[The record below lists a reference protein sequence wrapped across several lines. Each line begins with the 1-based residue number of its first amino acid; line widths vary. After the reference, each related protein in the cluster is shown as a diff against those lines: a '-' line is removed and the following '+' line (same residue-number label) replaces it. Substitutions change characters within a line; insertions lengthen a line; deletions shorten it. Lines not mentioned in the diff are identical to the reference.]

1 MADDVKTFKRLN
13 FFRGF
18 LTTEEDWNDGE
29 RYHIQKR
36 TLHNRVLHAPGVVTH
51 FLKGFRVSQRGR
63 GDLSVEVSEG
73 YAVDGQGRDLYLPEP
88 VIRAVNPG
96 DFRLPQ
102 TIYVVAYY
110 TEEPT
115 DFVAYK
121 ENLQFKGHKRIAE
134 GVKIEVTAREPDI
147 EHEVELARVFLE
159 KGARQIKDALDP
171 LAPRPNEIDLRFVP
185 KAGVA
190 GSFLPPR
197 IRAELYDILAAKQVV
212 YAHMAHVLKVSTAL
226 DVLHAVLT
234 TQMLL
239 VSGYV
244 DFRNIFDLMAM
255 IIMLQ
260 RAVIDQVEREFPDLS
275 KTKEFGTFKWN
286 VESVKLDRRFTFE
299 LLVDLLT
306 TQRNAT
312 EALRTQFSREL
323 RPRLAVKAEPE
334 GPSEAVWEKI
344 RVRSEEFPKHLSI
357 EGRDFNLVDT
367 LDIYDE
373 ASEKKH
379 HFAIMDEKDR
389 YRSRQ
394 RLKYPDGTVVED
406 VGVHF
411 EGGHC
416 QFEIFNI
423 EPNRDVIVIM
433 RIDYVRGD
441 YECEVHVNGRKAQNL
456 VVPGNDMKFRWRN
469 WPYVIPADLATEP
482 ILRVDLTPIKQDRD
496 VNLFTVWVY
505 QPK

>member
-1 MADDVKTFKRLN
+1 MADEVKTFKRLN

-18 LTTEEDWNDGE
+18 LTTEEDWNEGE
-29 RYHIQKR
+29 RYHIMKR
-36 TLHNRVLHAPGVVTH
+36 ALHTRAMHAPGVVPH
-51 FLKGFRVSQRGR
+51 FLKGFRVTQRGR
-63 GDLSVEVSEG
+63 GDLSVEVHEG

-88 VIRAVNPG
+88 VIKPINPA

-102 TIYVVAYY
+102 TIYIVARYI
-110 TEEPT
+110 EEPT

-134 GVKIEVTAREPDI
+134 GVRIEVTAREPEI
-147 EHEVELARVFLE
+147 EQEVELARIYLE
-159 KGARQIKDALDP
+159 KGVRQIKDALDP
-171 LAPRPNEIDLRFVP
+171 MAPRPNEIDLRFVP

-197 IRAELYDILAAKQVV
+197 LRAELYELLTAKQLVFSHL
-212 YAHMAHVLKVSTAL
+212 AHILKISTAL

-234 TQMLL
+234 MQMLL

-244 DFRNIFDLMAM
+244 DFRNIFDLWAM
-255 IIMLQ
+255 LLSLQ
-260 RAVIDQVEREFPDLS
+260 KTMVEQVEREFPDLS
-275 KTKEFGTFKWN
+275 KAKEFGTFKWN

-299 LLVDLLT
+299 LLVDVLT
-306 TQRNAT
+306 TQKNAV
-312 EALRTQFSREL
+312 EALRTMFSREL
-323 RPRLAVKAEPE
+323 RPRLAVRAEPE
-334 GPSEAVWEKI
+334 APSQVLWEKI
-344 RVRSEEFPKHLSI
+344 KVRSEEFPKNLSV
-357 EGRDFNLVDT
+357 EGRDFVMVDM

-379 HFAIMDEKDR
+379 HFTIIDERDR

-394 RLKYPDGTVVED
+394 RHKYPDGTEVED

-411 EGGHC
+411 EGGRC
-416 QFEIFNI
+416 QFEIFNV
-423 EPNRDVIVIM
+423 EPNRDVVVIT

-441 YECEVHVNGRKAQNL
+441 YECEVYVNGRKGPNL
-456 VVPGNDMKFRWRN
+456 IVPGNDMKYRWRN
-469 WPYVIPADLATEP
+469 WPYVIPADLVTEP
-482 ILRVDLTPIKQDRD
+482 ILRVEIVPIRQDRD
-496 VNLFTVWVY
+496 VNLFTVWFY